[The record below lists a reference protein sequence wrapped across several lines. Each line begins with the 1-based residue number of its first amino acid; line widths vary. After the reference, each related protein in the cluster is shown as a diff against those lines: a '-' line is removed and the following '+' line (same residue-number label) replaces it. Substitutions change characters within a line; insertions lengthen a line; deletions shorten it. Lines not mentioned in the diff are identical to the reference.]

1 MFVWGI
7 VLFCLGISAVLDSQ
21 FNYGYVFRST
31 NSTLFLLVSLG
42 VLIRTRVLSKQGEK
56 EKLRSTKTE
65 LESKVEDLEYHK
77 VTLKDQ
83 ESEEE
88 ISV

>member
-7 VLFCLGISAVLDSQ
+7 VLFCLGITAVLDSQ

-31 NSTLFLLVSLG
+31 NSTLFMLVSLG
-42 VLIRTRVLSKQGEK
+42 VLIRTRMLSKKSEK
-56 EKLRSTKTE
+56 ERLRNANTE

-77 VTLKDQ
+77 VTLSDQ
-83 ESEEE
+83 EAEKEV
-88 ISV
+88 SV